1 VSIPSPTPTPN
12 QEAIVILRIRQPWFL
27 AIALTLALAAG
38 TSCNSGY
45 KGNSTGYPTSPGPG
59 TPKELNSG
67 DFGAGAHYEHVF
79 ATAGTYPYHC
89 LHHGPMTGTVEVNAN
104 ATETLVNV
112 SIVSFTSPFPAAS
125 VKPGGR
131 VVWTNNTLMV
141 HTVTSN

>member
-1 VSIPSPTPTPN
+1 M
-12 QEAIVILRIRQPWFL
+12 ILRIRQPWFL

-67 DFGAGAHYEHVF
+67 DFGAGAHYCTG
-79 ATAGTYPYHC
+79 APLARTYPYHC

-104 ATETLVNV
+104 ATETPEREHRELHVAV
-112 SIVSFTSPFPAAS
+112 SRRLGQA
-125 VKPGGR
+125 GR
-131 VVWTNNTLMV
+131 PSRVDQHVDGS
-141 HTVTSN
+141 HGDE